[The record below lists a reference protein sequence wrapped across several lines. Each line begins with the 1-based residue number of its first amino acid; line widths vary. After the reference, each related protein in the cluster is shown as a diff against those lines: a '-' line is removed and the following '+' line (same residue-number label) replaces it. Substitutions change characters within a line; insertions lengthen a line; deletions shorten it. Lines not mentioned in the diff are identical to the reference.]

1 MSTTAIDF
9 ALEMAET
16 FTVSPLFDEEY
27 IDTFMFFY
35 RYKWSLESRNRAPIF
50 RSTET
55 A

>member
-9 ALEMAET
+9 AIEMAET
-16 FTVSPLFDEEY
+16 FTVSPFFDEEY

-35 RYKWSLESRNRAPIF
+35 NYKWTLESRDRDPIF
-50 RSTET
+50 HSTET